1 MKLLSEE
8 KQQLSDSIDKMNEA
22 LDVFIQ
28 LYNESETDENIIEFS
43 DKTVEIIQNAI
54 NTHGKEV
61 VEKKINTIIQ
71 EIFSL

>member
-1 MKLLSEE
+1 MKLLSDE
-8 KQQLSDSIDKMNEA
+8 KKQLSDSIDKMNEA

-28 LYNESETDENIIEFS
+28 LYNESEADENIIDFS
-43 DKTVEIIQNAI
+43 DETIEIIQNAI
-54 NTHGKEV
+54 NNHGKEV

>member
-1 MKLLSEE
+1 MKLLSNE
-8 KQQLSDSIDKMNEA
+8 KKQLSDSIDKMNEA

-28 LYNESETDENIIEFS
+28 LYNESEADENIIDFS
-43 DKTVEIIQNAI
+43 DETIEIIQNAI
-54 NTHGKEV
+54 NNHGKEV